1 MKFEIWNLEY
11 EIRTWNQGKQ
21 EQTEMPTYAF
31 KGRNRLNELVAGE
44 RDAASQN
51 ELRAL
56 LRREQIILTQASE
69 KNSVISIPK
78 LGRRKKVGAKE
89 LAVFTR
95 QFSVM
100 IDAGLPLVQC
110 IDILAEQQQNAF
122 FKDVL
127 RQVRQNVEEGSTLYA
142 ALEKHPKVFDSLYTH
157 MVEAG
162 EAGGV
167 LDLILQRLATLIEK
181 VVKLKRSIV
190 SASIYPAAVIA
201 VAIGAIATIMI
212 VVIPQFEQIF
222 IGLLGPGELLPLPT
236 RIVMG
241 ISHFLAGWGGLAL
254 LVMLIGAAVGISYYY
269 KTEKGRWQI
278 DSLLLKTPI
287 FGSILRK
294 VAVARFSRILS
305 TLLSSGVPILQSLDI
320 TAKTAGNVVIENAIL
335 KVRAGVERG
344 ENFVDPLKAS
354 KVFPHMVGQMI
365 GVGEQTGALDAML
378 GKIADFYEEEVDTA
392 IADLLALIEPVL
404 IAFLGVTIGSIVISM
419 YLPLFTLI
427 GKLASGGK

>member
-1 MKFEIWNLEY
+1 
-11 EIRTWNQGKQ
+11 
-21 EQTEMPTYAF
+21 MPTFAF
-31 KGRNRLNELVAGE
+31 KGRNRLNELVSGDRE
-44 RDAASQN
+44 AATQD

-56 LRREQIILTQASE
+56 LRREQIVMTQASE
-69 KNSVISIPK
+69 KGREIALPK

-110 IDILAEQQQNAF
+110 IDILGEQQQNAY

-127 RQVRQNVEEGSTLYA
+127 RQVRQSVEEGSTLFA
-142 ALEKHPKVFDSLYTH
+142 ALDKHPKVFDKLYTH

-162 EAGGV
+162 ETGGV

-190 SASIYPAAVIA
+190 SASIYPAAVIT
-201 VAIGAIATIMI
+201 VAIGAITIIMV
-212 VVIPQFEQIF
+212 VVIPQFQQIF
-222 IGLLGPGELLPLPT
+222 LGLLGPGEQLPLPT
-236 RIVMG
+236 RIVMA
-241 ISHFLAGWGGLAL
+241 ISSFLAGWGGLTSA
-254 LVMLIGAAVGISYYY
+254 VVLIASGVGIKFYY
-269 KTEKGRWQI
+269 KTPKGRWQI
-278 DSLLLKTPI
+278 DALMLKAPI
-287 FGSILRK
+287 IGSILRK

-320 TAKTAGNVVIENAIL
+320 TAKTAGNIIIEDAIL

-344 ENFVDPLKAS
+344 ENFVDPLMATG
-354 KVFPHMVGQMI
+354 VFPHMVGQMI
-365 GVGEQTGALDAML
+365 GVGEQTGAMDAML

-392 IADLLALIEPVL
+392 IADLLGLMEPVL

-419 YLPLFTLI
+419 YLPLFSLI
-427 GKLASGGK
+427 GKLAGGPTK

>member
-1 MKFEIWNLEY
+1 
-11 EIRTWNQGKQ
+11 
-21 EQTEMPTYAF
+21 MPTYAF
-31 KGRNRLNELVAGE
+31 KGRNRLNELVSGE
-44 RDAASQN
+44 REAATQD

-56 LRREQIILTQASE
+56 LRREQIIMTQASE
-69 KNSVISIPK
+69 KGREISIPK
-78 LGRRKKVGAKE
+78 LGRRKKVKAKE

-110 IDILAEQQQNAF
+110 LDILAEQQQNPF

-127 RQVRQNVEEGSTLYA
+127 RQVRTNVEEGSTLFQ
-142 ALEKHPKVFDSLYTH
+142 ALERHPKVFDSLYTH

-162 EAGGV
+162 ETGGV

-190 SASIYPAAVIA
+190 SASIYPAAVIL
-201 VAIGAIATIMI
+201 VAIGAIAVIMV
-212 VVIPQFEQIF
+212 VVIPQFQQIF
-222 IGLLGPGELLPLPT
+222 LGLLGPGEALPLPT

-241 ISHFLAGWGGLAL
+241 ISNFVAGWGGLAVL
-254 LVMLIGAAVGISYYY
+254 AISIGAAVGIGYWY
-269 KTEKGRWQI
+269 KTPNGRWQI
-278 DSLLLKTPI
+278 DKFLLRLPV

-294 VAVARFSRILS
+294 IAVARFSRILS

-320 TAKTAGNVVIENAIL
+320 TAKTAGNVIVEDAIL

-344 ENFVDPLKAS
+344 ENFVDPLKATE
-354 KVFPHMVGQMI
+354 VFPHMVGQMV

-392 IADLLALIEPVL
+392 IADLLAMIEPVL

-427 GKLASGGK
+427 GKLSNQGK

>member
-1 MKFEIWNLEY
+1 
-11 EIRTWNQGKQ
+11 
-21 EQTEMPTYAF
+21 MPTYVF
-31 KGRNRLNELVAGE
+31 KGRNRLNEIVSGE
-44 RDAASQN
+44 REAASHD

-56 LRREQIILTQASE
+56 LRREQIVLTQASE
-69 KNSVISIPK
+69 KGREIAIPK
-78 LGRRKKVGAKE
+78 LGRNKKVKAKE

-110 IDILAEQQQNAF
+110 LDILAEQQQNAF

-127 RQVRQNVEEGSTLYA
+127 RQVRQNVEEGSTLHA
-142 ALEKHPKVFDSLYTH
+142 AMEKHPKVFDGLYSH

-162 EAGGV
+162 ETGGV

-190 SASIYPAAVIA
+190 SASIYPAAVILVAIAA
-201 VAIGAIATIMI
+201 VAVIMI

-222 IGLLGPGELLPLPT
+222 LGLLGPGEALPLPT
-236 RIVMG
+236 RIVMA
-241 ISHFLAGWGGLAL
+241 ISGFLAGWGGLAL
-254 LVMLIGAAVGISYYY
+254 LVAIIGTSVGVAAYY
-269 KTEKGRWQI
+269 KTPKGRWQI
-278 DSLLLKTPI
+278 DSLMLKLPI

-294 VAVARFSRILS
+294 IAVARFSRILS

-320 TAKTAGNVVIENAIL
+320 TAKTAGNVIIEDAIM
-335 KVRAGVERG
+335 KIRAGVERG
-344 ENFVDPLKAS
+344 ENFVEPLKATD
-354 KVFPHMVGQMI
+354 VFPHMVGQMV

-378 GKIADFYEEEVDTA
+378 GKIADFYEDEVDTA
-392 IADLLALIEPVL
+392 IADLLAMIEPAL

-427 GKLASGGK
+427 GKLAGGAK

>member
-1 MKFEIWNLEY
+1 
-11 EIRTWNQGKQ
+11 
-21 EQTEMPTYAF
+21 MPTFAF
-31 KGRNRLNELVAGE
+31 KGRNRLNELINGE
-44 RDAASQN
+44 REAATQD

-56 LRREQIILTQASE
+56 LRREQIIMTQATE
-69 KNSVISIPK
+69 KGREISIPK
-78 LGRRKKVGAKE
+78 IGRRKKVKAKE

-110 IDILAEQQQNAF
+110 IDILGEQQQNAF

-127 RQVRQNVEEGSTLYA
+127 RQVRQNVEEGSTLFA
-142 ALEKHPKVFDSLYTH
+142 ALEMHPKVFDSLYTH

-162 EAGGV
+162 ETGGV

-190 SASIYPAAVIA
+190 SASIYPAAVIL
-201 VAIGAIATIMI
+201 VAIGAIAVIMV

-222 IGLLGPGELLPLPT
+222 LGLLGPGEALPLPT
-236 RIVMG
+236 RIIMG
-241 ISHFLAGWGGLAL
+241 ISGFLAGWGGLAL
-254 LVMLIGAAVGISYYY
+254 LISIIGSAVGIKFYY
-269 KTEKGRWQI
+269 KTPRGRWQI
-278 DSLLLKTPI
+278 DTVLLKLPI

-294 VAVARFSRILS
+294 IAVARFSRILS

-320 TAKTAGNVVIENAIL
+320 TAKTAGNVIIEDAIL

-344 ENFVDPLKAS
+344 ENFVEPLKQT

-378 GKIADFYEEEVDTA
+378 GKIADFYEDEVDTA
-392 IADLLALIEPVL
+392 IADLLAMIEPVL

-419 YLPLFTLI
+419 YLPLFSLI
-427 GKLASGGK
+427 GKLSGGAK

>member
-1 MKFEIWNLEY
+1 
-11 EIRTWNQGKQ
+11 
-21 EQTEMPTYAF
+21 MPTYAY

-44 RDAASQN
+44 REAASQD

-56 LRREQIILTQASE
+56 LRREQIVMTQASE
-69 KNSVISIPK
+69 KGNVVSIPK

-110 IDILAEQQQNAF
+110 LDILAEQQPNAF

-127 RQVRQNVEEGSTLYA
+127 RQVRQNVEEGATLYA
-142 ALEKHPKVFDSLYTH
+142 ALEKHPKVFDALYTH

-162 EAGGV
+162 ETGGV

-190 SASIYPAAVIA
+190 SASIYPAAVVF
-201 VAIGAIATIMI
+201 VAIAAIVVIMV
-212 VVIPQFEQIF
+212 VVIPQFQQIF

-241 ISHFLAGWGGLAL
+241 ISNFLAGWGGIASFAII
-254 LVMLIGAAVGISYYY
+254 IGGVIATRAYY

-278 DSLLLKTPI
+278 DTLLLKLPI
-287 FGSILRK
+287 FGPILRK
-294 VAVARFSRILS
+294 IAVARFSRILS

-320 TAKTAGNVVIENAIL
+320 TSKTAGNVVIEDAIM

-344 ENFVDPLKAS
+344 ENFVEPLKATN
-354 KVFPHMVGQMI
+354 VFPHMVGQMI

-378 GKIADFYEEEVDTA
+378 GKIADFYEDEVDSA
-392 IADLLALIEPVL
+392 IADLLAMIEPVL

-427 GKLASGGK
+427 GKLANGSK

>member
-1 MKFEIWNLEY
+1 
-11 EIRTWNQGKQ
+11 
-21 EQTEMPTYAF
+21 MPTYVF
-31 KGRNRLNELVAGE
+31 KGRNRLNELIAGE
-44 RDAASQN
+44 REAATQD

-56 LRREQIILTQASE
+56 LRREQIVMTQASE
-69 KNSVISIPK
+69 KGREISIPK
-78 LGRRKKVGAKE
+78 LGRRKKVKAKE

-110 IDILAEQQQNAF
+110 IDILGEQQNNAF

-127 RQVRQNVEEGSTLYA
+127 RQVRQNVEEGSTLFA
-142 ALEKHPKVFDSLYTH
+142 ALQKHPKVFDSLYTH

-162 EAGGV
+162 ETGGV

-190 SASIYPAAVIA
+190 SASIYPAAVIT
-201 VAIGAIATIMI
+201 VAIGAIAIIMI
-212 VVIPQFEQIF
+212 VVIPQFQQIF
-222 IGLLGPGELLPLPT
+222 LGLLGPGELLPLPT
-236 RIVMG
+236 RIVMA
-241 ISHFLAGWGGLAL
+241 ISNFLAGWGGLGLLIAL
-254 LVMLIGAAVGISYYY
+254 IASGVGISYYY
-269 KTEKGRWQI
+269 KTPRGRWQI
-278 DSLLLKTPI
+278 DSLLLKMPI
-287 FGSILRK
+287 IGGILRK
-294 VAVARFSRILS
+294 IAVARFSRILS

-320 TAKTAGNVVIENAIL
+320 TSKTAGNVIIEDAIQ

-344 ENFVDPLKAS
+344 ENFVDPLKATN
-354 KVFPHMVGQMI
+354 VFPHMVGQMI
-365 GVGEQTGALDAML
+365 GVGEQTGAMDAML

-392 IADLLALIEPVL
+392 IADLLGLMEPVL

-427 GKLASGGK
+427 GKLAGGAK

>member
-1 MKFEIWNLEY
+1 
-11 EIRTWNQGKQ
+11 
-21 EQTEMPTYAF
+21 MPTYVF
-31 KGRNRLNELVAGE
+31 KGRNRLNELIAGE
-44 RDAASQN
+44 REAASQD

-56 LRREQIILTQASE
+56 LRREQIVLTQASE
-69 KNSVISIPK
+69 KGREISIPK
-78 LGRRKKVGAKE
+78 LGRRKKVKAKE

-110 IDILAEQQQNAF
+110 LDILAEQQQNHF

-127 RQVRQNVEEGSTLYA
+127 RDVRQSVEEGSTLFA
-142 ALEKHPKVFDSLYTH
+142 ALQKHPKVFDNLYTH

-162 EAGGV
+162 ETGGV

-181 VVKLKRSIV
+181 VVKLKRSII

-201 VAIGAIATIMI
+201 VAIGAIAVIMV

-222 IGLLGPGELLPLPT
+222 LGLLGPGEALPLPT
-236 RIVMG
+236 RIVMS
-241 ISHFLAGWGGLAL
+241 ISGFVAGWGGIATLAI
-254 LVMLIGAAVGISYYY
+254 LIGSAVGIKFYY
-269 KTEKGRWQI
+269 KTPKGRWNI
-278 DSLLLKTPI
+278 DALILKMPVI
-287 FGSILRK
+287 GSILRK
-294 VAVARFSRILS
+294 VAVARFARILS

-320 TAKTAGNVVIENAIL
+320 TAKTAGNIIIEDAIL

-344 ENFVDPLKAS
+344 ENFVDPLKATN
-354 KVFPHMVGQMI
+354 VFPHMVGQMI

-392 IADLLALIEPVL
+392 IADLLAMIEPAL
-404 IAFLGVTIGSIVISM
+404 IAFLGVTIGSIVIAM
-419 YLPLFTLI
+419 YLPLFSLI
-427 GKLASGGK
+427 GKLASGTK

>member
-1 MKFEIWNLEY
+1 
-11 EIRTWNQGKQ
+11 
-21 EQTEMPTYAF
+21 MPTYAF

-44 RDAASQN
+44 REAATQD
-51 ELRAL
+51 ELRSL
-56 LRREQIILTQASE
+56 LRREQIVMTQASE
-69 KNSVISIPK
+69 KGREISIPK
-78 LGRRKKVGAKE
+78 LGRRKKVKAKE

-110 IDILAEQQQNAF
+110 IDILGEQQQNPF

-127 RQVRQNVEEGSTLYA
+127 RQVRQNVEEGTTLFA

-162 EAGGV
+162 ETGGV

-190 SASIYPAAVIA
+190 SASIYPAAVIT
-201 VAIGAIATIMI
+201 VAIGAITLIMI
-212 VVIPQFEQIF
+212 VVIPQFQSIF
-222 IGLLGPGELLPLPT
+222 LGLLGPGELLPLPT
-236 RIVMG
+236 RIVMA
-241 ISHFLAGWGGLAL
+241 ISGFIAGWGGLATA
-254 LVMLIGAAVGISYYY
+254 VIMIASGVGISFYY
-269 KTEKGRWQI
+269 KTPKGRWQI
-278 DSLLLKTPI
+278 DALLLKTPI

-320 TAKTAGNVVIENAIL
+320 TAKTAGNVIVEDAIL

-344 ENFVDPLKAS
+344 ENFVDPLKATN
-354 KVFPHMVGQMI
+354 VFPHMVSQMV
-365 GVGEQTGALDAML
+365 GVGEQTGAMDAML

-392 IADLLALIEPVL
+392 IADLLGLMEPVL
-404 IAFLGVTIGSIVISM
+404 IAFLGITIGSIVISM

-427 GKLASGGK
+427 GKLAGGPK

>member
-1 MKFEIWNLEY
+1 
-11 EIRTWNQGKQ
+11 
-21 EQTEMPTYAF
+21 MPTYAY
-31 KGRNRLNELVAGE
+31 KGRNRLNEMVSGE
-44 RDAASQN
+44 KSAASQD

-56 LRREQIILTQASE
+56 LRREQIVMTQASE
-69 KNSVISIPK
+69 KGREISIPK
-78 LGRRKKVGAKE
+78 LGRSKKVKAKE

-110 IDILAEQQQNAF
+110 LDILAQQQNNPF

-127 RQVRQNVEEGSTLYA
+127 IQVRQNVEEGSTLSA
-142 ALEKHPKVFDSLYTH
+142 ALEKHPKVFDQLYTH

-162 EAGGV
+162 ETGGV

-190 SASIYPAAVIA
+190 SASIYPAAVIFVAIAA
-201 VAIGAIATIMI
+201 VAIIMI

-222 IGLLGPGELLPLPT
+222 LGLLGPGETLPLPT
-236 RIVMG
+236 RIVM
-241 ISHFLAGWGGLAL
+241 SMSNFLAGWGGLGL
-254 LVMLIGAAVGISYYY
+254 LVGIIAVAVGIRFYY
-269 KTEKGRWQI
+269 KTPKGRHVI
-278 DSLLLKTPI
+278 DGILLKVPI
-287 FGSILRK
+287 FGSIIRK

-305 TLLSSGVPILQSLDI
+305 TLLSSGVPILQSLEI
-320 TAKTAGNVVIENAIL
+320 TAKTAGNVIIEDAIM

-344 ENFVDPLKAS
+344 ESFVEPLKATE
-354 KVFPHMVGQMI
+354 VFPHMVGQMV

-378 GKIADFYEEEVDTA
+378 GKIADFYEDEVDSA
-392 IADLLALIEPVL
+392 IADLLALIEPAL

-427 GKLASGGK
+427 GKLAGGSK

>member
-1 MKFEIWNLEY
+1 
-11 EIRTWNQGKQ
+11 
-21 EQTEMPTYAF
+21 MPTYAY
-31 KGRNRLNELVAGE
+31 KGRNRLNEMVAGE
-44 RDAASQN
+44 RDAASPD

-56 LRREQIILTQASE
+56 LRREQIVMTQASE
-69 KNSVISIPK
+69 KRVVSIPK
-78 LGRRKKVGAKE
+78 LGRRKKVGSKE

-127 RQVRQNVEEGSTLYA
+127 RQVRQNVEEGATLFA

-162 EAGGV
+162 ETGGV

-181 VVKLKRSIV
+181 VVKLRRSIL
-190 SASIYPAAVIA
+190 SASIYPVAVILVAIAAV
-201 VAIGAIATIMI
+201 ATIMV

-241 ISHFLAGWGGLAL
+241 ISGFLAGWGGLGL
-254 LVMLIGAAVGISYYY
+254 FFGLVATVIAVRFYY
-269 KTEKGRWQI
+269 KTKNGRWQI
-278 DSLLLKTPI
+278 DKLLLRLPI

-294 VAVARFSRILS
+294 IAVARFSRILS

-320 TAKTAGNVVIENAIL
+320 TAKTAGNVVIEDAIL

-344 ENFVDPLKAS
+344 ENFVDPLKATN
-354 KVFPHMVGQMI
+354 VFPHMVSQMI

-392 IADLLALIEPVL
+392 IADLLALIEPAL

-427 GKLASGGK
+427 GKLATGGK

>member
-1 MKFEIWNLEY
+1 
-11 EIRTWNQGKQ
+11 
-21 EQTEMPTYAF
+21 MPTYVY
-31 KGRNRLNELVAGE
+31 KGRNRLNELIAGE
-44 RDAASQN
+44 REAASQD

-69 KNSVISIPK
+69 KGREIALPK
-78 LGRRKKVGAKE
+78 IGRRQKVKAKE

-110 IDILAEQQQNAF
+110 LDILAEQQQNPF
-122 FKDVL
+122 FRDVL
-127 RQVRQNVEEGSTLYA
+127 RDVRQSVEEGSTLYA
-142 ALEKHPKVFDSLYTH
+142 ALEKHPKVFDNLYTH

-162 EAGGV
+162 ETGGV

-190 SASIYPAAVIA
+190 SASIYPAAVIT
-201 VAIGAIATIMI
+201 VAIGAIAVIMV

-222 IGLLGPGELLPLPT
+222 LGLLGPGEALPLPT
-236 RIVMG
+236 RIVMS
-241 ISHFLAGWGGLAL
+241 ISGFIAGWGGIAL
-254 LVMLIGAAVGISYYY
+254 LGILICTAVGLKFYYR
-269 KTEKGRWQI
+269 TPKGRWHI
-278 DSLLLKTPI
+278 DSLMLKAPVI
-287 FGSILRK
+287 GSILRK
-294 VAVARFSRILS
+294 IAVARFARILS

-320 TAKTAGNVVIENAIL
+320 TAKTAGNIVIEDAIL

-344 ENFVDPLKAS
+344 ENFVDPLKAT

-392 IADLLALIEPVL
+392 IADLLAMIEPAL
-404 IAFLGVTIGSIVISM
+404 IAFLGVTIGSIVIAM
-419 YLPLFTLI
+419 YLPLFSLI
-427 GKLASGGK
+427 GKLASGTK

>member
-1 MKFEIWNLEY
+1 MID
-11 EIRTWNQGKQ
+11 
-21 EQTEMPTYAF
+21 
-31 KGRNRLNELVAGE
+31 GE
-44 RDAASQN
+44 RDAANQQ
-51 ELRAL
+51 ELRSL
-56 LRREQIILTQASE
+56 LRREQIVLTQVSE
-69 KNSVISIPK
+69 KGRVVSIPK

-110 IDILAEQQQNAF
+110 LDILAEQQLNAF

-127 RQVRQNVEEGSTLYA
+127 RQVRQNVEEGATLFA
-142 ALEKHPKVFDSLYTH
+142 ALERHPKVFDSLFTH

-162 EAGGV
+162 ETGGV

-181 VVKLKRSIV
+181 VVKLKRSIL
-190 SASIYPAAVIA
+190 SASIYPAAVIL
-201 VAIGAIATIMI
+201 VAIAAIAVIMV

-222 IGLLGPGELLPLPT
+222 IGLLGAGELLPLPT

-241 ISHFLAGWGGLAL
+241 ISGFLAGWGGVGLLAT
-254 LVMLIGAAVGISYYY
+254 LIGTVIATRYYY

-278 DSLLLKTPI
+278 DALLLKLPI
-287 FGSILRK
+287 FGGILRK

-305 TLLSSGVPILQSLDI
+305 TLLSSGVPILQSLEI
-320 TAKTAGNVVIENAIL
+320 TAKTAGNVIVEDAIL
-335 KVRAGVERG
+335 KIRAGVERG
-344 ENFVDPLKAS
+344 ENFVEPLKATN
-354 KVFPHMVGQMI
+354 VFPHMVGQMV

-404 IAFLGVTIGSIVISM
+404 IAFLGVTIGGIVISM
-419 YLPLFTLI
+419 YLPLFSLI
-427 GKLASGGK
+427 GKLAGGSK